1 MPPVSRVKNK
11 TKIKNAT
18 VNEEPAANKDETPEL
33 SDRLKTSVLD
43 FLRQEGGE
51 AFGVREE
58 IRPEL
63 NSNDWLT
70 GVCGVLWE
78 RVEHNPLDQ
87 NLLVDLGCMSGLI
100 KECDLEDASERSMW
114 EHHLQGLTE
123 LRRDKLEEHQL
134 CYKAV

>member
-1 MPPVSRVKNK
+1 MLLKN
-11 TKIKNAT
+11 
-18 VNEEPAANKDETPEL
+18 DETPEL

-100 KECDLEDASERSMW
+100 KECDLEDALERSMW